1 MLMPWN
7 IIGHD
12 RQIERFRRATQNRRL
27 ASTFLFVGPA
37 GIGKRTF
44 AQQLAAALLCEAT
57 TTVALD
63 PCGSCASCLQVAAGS
78 HPDLHLVAK
87 PPDKSMLPLEL
98 LIGDREHRMK
108 AGLCYQM
115 SLKPRAGKRKIAIID
130 DADYLNAE
138 GANCLLK
145 LLEEPPD
152 QVVIFLLA
160 EDYLSLLPTIVS
172 RCQLIKLR
180 PVLSSVISKVLQDVY
195 GASFELARTLSG
207 LSNGR
212 PGWAISAFADQ
223 EILDETTKALH
234 STETLLDLSIE
245 ERLKYASEITSRM
258 STEKKIARK
267 NLMLWTTWWRAVLF
281 DKQDVLG
288 TEKSGLTFE
297 SSHSAASTLSVLQI
311 CNAIKSIQ
319 KASYYLERNVNP
331 RLIFEQLMLELPN
344 RR

>member
-1 MLMPWN
+1 MWET
-7 IIGHD
+7 IGNEEAVKHLSQSLRD
-12 RQIERFRRATQNRRL
+12 GRVSHAYLITGPDQ
-27 ASTFLFVGPA
+27 VGK
-37 GIGKRTF
+37 GT
-44 AQQLAAALLCEAT
+44 L
-57 TTVALD
+57 ALD
-63 PCGSCASCLQVAAGS
+63 FAKALNCTGVGSPCGSCDQCSRVGKSL
-78 HPDLHLVAK
+78 HPDVRIIGLSSSEGR
-87 PPDKSMLPLEL
+87 DRS
-98 LIGDREHRMK
+98 LISIEQVREVQHE
-108 AGLCYQM
+108 AY
-115 SLKPRAGKRKIAIID
+115 LKP
-130 DADYLNAE
+130 YE
-138 GANCLLK
+138 GVWRVFIFDGVGRRSEEAANSLLK